1 MNPNEFL
8 RLWRQFQRANPEKA
22 REMEAEATIML
33 EIERGLRCPQ
43 CREERTLVK
52 AGDICEDCLEKGEG

>member
-8 RLWRQFQRANPEKA
+8 RRWRQFQRENPQKA
-22 REMEAEATIML
+22 KEMEAEAMILL

-43 CREERTLVK
+43 CREERPLAK
-52 AGDICEDCLEKGEG
+52 AEDVCNDCLEKGEE